1 MLTVLIAD
9 DDYRDRQGVADVI
22 ASQNWPT
29 VCRKAENGQTALNIL
44 GNEKVDILITDICM
58 PDMLGTDLAEKA
70 CELNPNIKIILVS
83 AHKEFNYAIKAIHF
97 GAINYLL
104 KPYTLTDLIN
114 TVKTAIEL
122 CLKENSISSVAVTQQ
137 KQILFDLLNNTL
149 SVEKLKS
156 AETILKFEPGHLWIA
171 LLQVLSGPTTSESE
185 LEPYIHRFFGTDS
198 ICLLLQKNR
207 FALFFRDDAFLEK
220 PAEVNRLFSVCDKE
234 NQIQIGILYS
244 RPIQNLSD
252 VPEYYV
258 TLKQMEDICFFASKS
273 FALPVDIRRESVDDF
288 AVSVPEL
295 NRYLEAKI
303 LSHDYEGALCDII
316 EFFDNLENSHHIS
329 SIYVKY
335 TAVEILKE
343 ISRITNPDNVQNV
356 VQEWVPRLFVTT
368 SVAELNDLFK
378 KIMEEIQLSHSDN
391 ANSFIIDQVFSIVQN
406 EYMNNPSL
414 DSIAA
419 KLYITPSYLSRLF
432 KQETGQNFMEY
443 LKKYRLE
450 KACSLLKKTNKR
462 ISQICR
468 EIGYESSSYFC
479 ALFKSAYGIT
489 PKQYRDDGKA

>member
-44 GNEKVDILITDICM
+44 NNERVDILITDICM

-70 CELNPNIKIILVS
+70 CELNPNIKIIFVS

-114 TVKTAIEL
+114 TVNTAIEL
-122 CLKENSISSVAVTQQ
+122 CLKENSTSVSAAQH
-137 KQILFDLLNNTL
+137 KQILFDLLGNTP
-149 SVEKLKS
+149 STDQLKS
-156 AETILKFEPGHLWIA
+156 AETILRFKPGHLWVA
-171 LLQVLSGPTTSESE
+171 LLQILSGPPTSESE
-185 LEPYIHRFFGTDS
+185 LEPYIHRFFGIDS
-198 ICLLLQKNR
+198 ILLLLQENR
-207 FALFFRDDAFLEK
+207 FALFFRDDTFLEK
-220 PAEVNRLFSVCDKE
+220 PAEVNRLFSACE
-234 NQIQIGILYS
+234 QEGQIQIGILYS
-244 RPIQNLSD
+244 RPIQVLSD
-252 VPEYYV
+252 IPEYYV

-273 FALPVDIRRESVDDF
+273 FALPVDIQREPVEDF
-288 AVSVPEL
+288 TVSVPEL
-295 NRYLEAKI
+295 NRHLEAKI
-303 LSHDYEGALCDII
+303 LSHDYEGALCDITK
-316 EFFDNLENSHHIS
+316 FFNNLENSHHVS

-343 ISRITNPDNVQNV
+343 IFRITNPNDMQKV
-356 VQEWVPRLFVTT
+356 VQEWVPRLFVTA
-368 SVAELNDLFK
+368 SVCELNDLFK
-378 KIMEEIQLSHSDN
+378 KIMEEIQSSHSGN
-391 ANSFIIDQVFSIVQN
+391 INSFIIDQVFLIVKN

-450 KACSLLKKTNKR
+450 KACVLLKKTNKR
-462 ISQICR
+462 ISQICK

-479 ALFKSAYGIT
+479 ALFKAAYGIT
-489 PKQYRDDGKA
+489 PKQYRDDGKAQ